1 MSKPNV
7 AVEDQIHKQ
16 DRVGR
21 VRVSKERREALLDE
35 YEKSGMSGVEFA
47 GWAGVKYPTFAG
59 WVQKRRRKVGSQP
72 PRTAGEV
79 KWLEAQAPP
88 AGLAQEAEPGRGGVL
103 VAQLPG
109 GVRVEGGGR
118 AMAQLLVWMGV
129 VRC

>member
-1 MSKPNV
+1 MSERTV
-7 AVEDQIHKQ
+7 AVEDQILKQ

-21 VRVSKERREALLDE
+21 VVVSKERREALLDE
-35 YEKSGMSGVEFA
+35 YEQSGMSGVEFA

-59 WVQKRRRKVGSQP
+59 WLQRRRRQGSRQP
-72 PRTAGEV
+72 PRQAAEV
-79 KWLEAQAPP
+79 KWLEAQMPP
-88 AGLAQEAEPGRGGVL
+88 SGLAQEAEADRGGVL
-103 VAQLPG
+103 VAHLPG